1 MTPEAASIAE
11 QYSIITARVAAACRR
26 AGRSPEEVTI
36 VGVTKTKP
44 AATVRAA
51 AEAGI
56 VDVGENYV
64 QELVAKHDELGGIVR
79 WHFIGS
85 LQRNKVRSIIP
96 FVHIIHAVDSERL
109 GVEIDRQ
116 AQAVGRRVPVLLQ
129 VNTSDEESKHGVRPE
144 EAADLARRLGSLPGI
159 ELRGLMTLAA
169 FLDDPEAVRP
179 MFALLRTT
187 RDRLERELGLHLPE
201 LSMGMTNDFEVAVE
215 EGSTMV
221 RIGTAIFGARSR
233 AGSA

>member
-11 QYSIITARVAAACRR
+11 QYSSITARVAAACRR

-44 AATVRAA
+44 TATVRAA

-116 AQAVGRRVPVLLQ
+116 AQAAGRRVPVLLQ
-129 VNTSDEESKHGVRPE
+129 VNTSDEKSKHGVTPA
-144 EAADLARRLGSLPGI
+144 EAADLARRLSSLPGI

-187 RDRLERELGLHLPE
+187 RDRIERELGLHLPE

-221 RIGTAIFGARSR
+221 RIGTAIFGAR